1 MKPIFAPIITL
12 LIILVVSCDRSPAPN
27 SSSAETKSTQTPEA
41 SLPETPVISL
51 EDVPPLDR
59 SKHSVPLEEIY
70 FDTFRRTNRVV
81 SLSDASDDL
90 ILSLQDVIPPFYAP
104 KFTSASESQFWM
116 NDSDI
121 VIGYA
126 DGGEAYAYPIK
137 IMNWHEIVSHEV
149 NGRPILATY

>member
-12 LIILVVSCDRSPAPN
+12 LIILVVSCNRSPAPN

-90 ILSLQDVIPPFYAP
+90 ILSLQDVIPPFYL
-104 KFTSASESQFWM
+104 SL
-116 NDSDI
+116 I
-121 VIGYA
+121 HI
-126 DGGEAYAYPIK
+126 
-137 IMNWHEIVSHEV
+137 
-149 NGRPILATY
+149 

>member
-1 MKPIFAPIITL
+1 M
-12 LIILVVSCDRSPAPN
+12 
-27 SSSAETKSTQTPEA
+27 
-41 SLPETPVISL
+41 
-51 EDVPPLDR
+51 
-59 SKHSVPLEEIY
+59 
-70 FDTFRRTNRVV
+70 
-81 SLSDASDDL
+81 SDATDDL